1 MQNEYARRK
10 HECGVRTS
18 VPSRRNISNR
28 RGSRPYLP
36 LLICEG
42 EVIMSDP
49 RSWKSRSVLGAGFAV
64 FTLLPASH
72 ALASQGPGGG
82 PGTAGAITQLVM
94 AILVYGAS
102 AAIVAAGLIGALR
115 HR

>member
-1 MQNEYARRK
+1 MN
-10 HECGVRTS
+10 VRAANMNAALCVS
-18 VPSRRNISNR
+18 VPSRRNILKPGWFSFV
-28 RGSRPYLP
+28 SSAAQVQQ
-36 LLICEG
+36 EAM
-42 EVIMSDP
+42 MSDT
-49 RSWKSRSVLGAGFAV
+49 RFCKSLSVLGAISAV
-64 FTLLPASH
+64 VALLPTDH

-102 AAIVAAGLIGALR
+102 AAIVVAGLIGALR